1 MVAKR
6 IDADSNKPRRPP
18 AATPEVREL
27 ELQSLAYDLAERRL
41 RDGSAS
47 AQEITYWLKASSRK
61 EQLELKQL
69 EQDTLLKAAR
79 VEQIAA
85 TAGQAEL
92 LKAAMAAFTEY
103 RGQDVFDED

>member
-6 IDADSNKPRRPP
+6 VNADSNKPRRPP

-27 ELQSLAYDLAERRL
+27 ELQSLAYDLAEQRL

-47 AQEITYWLKASSRK
+47 AQEITYWLKTSSRK